1 MTISGRY
8 LPLFLAILL
17 AVPACVPPEQP
28 NNQSVSPV
36 TDPGTD
42 PGTNPGTDP
51 GTNPG
56 TDPGTDP
63 GTAPTP
69 TYTFAL
75 EGDVTQ
81 VVYPF
86 SESKRYIGVTTNYP
100 KWTVQSNQSWCKVKN
115 NETELEISL
124 EEHRAEGLGATWR
137 TATVQCFIG
146 TNKVATLSVIQDPI
160 SFVDWGMDMLAFSPA
175 GGTRV
180 LTVFTN
186 SYGWELDVYTR
197 TDDDSTWFTF
207 ERTGDKEVTVT
218 APAWDI
224 NTPKPIQAQ
233 LILKTETAFAS
244 IEVGYKDPSL
254 DSGEPIDYD
263 DNPTEWD

>member
-1 MTISGRY
+1 MTILGRH
-8 LPLFLAILL
+8 LPLLCALLLL
-17 AVPACVPPEQP
+17 APACEPPEQP
-28 NNQSVSPV
+28 NNQTEAPG

-51 GTNPG
+51 GT
-56 TDPGTDP
+56 DPT
-63 GTAPTP
+63 PTP

-75 EGDVTQ
+75 EGNVTQ

-86 SESKRYIGVTTNYP
+86 YQSRKYIKVSTNYP
-100 KWTVQSNQSWCKVKN
+100 IWTVQSNQSWCKVSN
-115 NETELEISL
+115 QETELEIAL
-124 EEHRAEGLGATWR
+124 EEHEAEGLAATWR

-146 TNKVATLSVIQDPI
+146 SDVVATLTVIQDPI
-160 SFVDWGMDMLAFSPA
+160 SFVDWGMDMLAFSPS

-180 LTVFTN
+180 LTIFTN

-197 TDDDSTWFTF
+197 MGDTPSWFTF

-224 NTPKPIQAQ
+224 NTPKPIQGQ